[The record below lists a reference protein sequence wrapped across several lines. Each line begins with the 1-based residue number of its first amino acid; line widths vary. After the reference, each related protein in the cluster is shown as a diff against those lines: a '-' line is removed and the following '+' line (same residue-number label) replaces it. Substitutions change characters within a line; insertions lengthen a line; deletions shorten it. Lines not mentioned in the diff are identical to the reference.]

1 MKIDEILNLFR
12 NLAMSQGFYGR
23 LLANIEE
30 LKKNDEESY
39 ENFVSM
45 MESKNFQNPLDV
57 ILFVEG

>member
-12 NLAMSQGFYGR
+12 SLAMSQGFYGR
-23 LLANIEE
+23 LLVNIEE

>member
-30 LKKNDEESY
+30 LKKNDKESY

-45 MESKNFQNPLDV
+45 MESKNFQNPLDM

>member
-39 ENFVSM
+39 DNFVSM
-45 MESKNFQNPLDV
+45 MENKNFQNPLDV

>member
-12 NLAMSQGFYGR
+12 TLAMSQGFYGR

-39 ENFVSM
+39 DNFVSM